1 MKANEPI
8 DTLKIRQPQ
17 SGRLEVLL
25 NNPGVYFELV
35 GKDFVTGFGLG
46 VGQRDWQRKV
56 ELLAAVIATLCGAK
70 SDDVASLDGLQVKV
84 KWKSGTQIEALG
96 WIDAPEA
103 IPEAVAPFID
113 AEGWF
118 YPELFGQTYDS
129 LGVV

>member
-1 MKANEPI
+1 MNTNRKSSSIEICRP
-8 DTLKIRQPQ
+8 K
-17 SGRLEVLL
+17 GGCLEEFL

-46 VGQRDWQRKV
+46 VGQRDCERKV
-56 ELLAAVIATLCGAK
+56 SLLTKVIACLCGEYSEDIA
-70 SDDVASLDGLQVKV
+70 ALDGRQIRV
-84 KWKSGTQIEALG
+84 KWRSALQIEAIG
-96 WIDAPEA
+96 WIAAPA
-103 IPEAVAPFID
+103 TIPDAVAPFID

>member
-25 NNPGVYFELV
+25 NNPGVYFELA
-35 GKDFVTGFGLG
+35 GEDFVTGFGLG
-46 VGQRDWQRKV
+46 VGRGDWESKV
-56 ELLAAVIATLCGAK
+56 SHLTRILACVSGSV
-70 SDDVASLDGLQVKV
+70 SDDIASLDGRQIKV
-84 KWKSGTQIEALG
+84 KWKTASEIEALG
-96 WIDAPEA
+96 WIAAPGA